1 MPTTNTE
8 QLRMGAVLLRKSLMK
23 SISEHIHGV
32 YMVQNSRG
40 VGRAEILVLSH
51 ITEIVFQELVG

>member
-8 QLRMGAVLLRKSLMK
+8 QLRMGAILLRKSLMK
-23 SISEHIHGV
+23 SISEHIRGV

-40 VGRAEILVLSH
+40 VLQQEEQRSLFFPIL
-51 ITEIVFQELVG
+51 QR